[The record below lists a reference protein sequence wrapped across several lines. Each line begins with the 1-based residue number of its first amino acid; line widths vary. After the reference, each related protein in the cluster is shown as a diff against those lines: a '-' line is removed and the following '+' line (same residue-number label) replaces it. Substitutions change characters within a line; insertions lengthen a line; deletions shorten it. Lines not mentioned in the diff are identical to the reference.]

1 MKKTLLQFAAA
12 LFSAALIVSLWP
24 PVGQTGNVWF
34 ALVPLLLL
42 VRHVSVRRAFWLGGL
57 VGFASWVGQ
66 LWWMLA
72 LTDND
77 GPWYLVF
84 PALLG
89 LSAVLAVFIAV
100 FAGLAAALRTRFS
113 AAPGLGRMALAVVLE
128 PALWAGLECLRSNIF
143 TGFAWNPLGLALAT
157 PAWLPIAQ
165 VAALGGAA
173 LASALVVSVNGAI
186 ATLCE
191 RLWFSVTHTGPDDFR
206 GRALLSAESILPLAV
221 LLVAFLWGTHRIAA
235 YNALIKEAPRASVVA
250 EATETPSVFSGG
262 RVSPLWRRETLE
274 RARTI
279 AYVRPDLWL
288 WPESAVFEYA
298 FPDAVGAK
306 AALAGLASEADTTL
320 LLGGLHRAPE
330 EGWYNAALLFTAQG
344 LDQVYGK
351 RHLVPFGE
359 YIPFDKTFP
368 WLQRFA
374 PTGISNV
381 PGRDV
386 TVLTLPSGLVV
397 GPLICFEDTV
407 ASVVRESVNDGA
419 KLLLNM
425 SNDAWYAGS
434 AEPDQHALQ
443 AALRCIESGV
453 PMARSSNG
461 GRNVAYDAVGRVV
474 ENLAGLYPDAASGVV
489 PLYLPV
495 TERPF
500 AGPYLRYGELVFGA
514 PCAAFVLGLLAW
526 LFLRAR
532 RRPTLP
538 RAPLAVLLLL
548 LAVAPARAQSAGD
561 SLLPAAG
568 MALDDGNLNI
578 AERTAR
584 DLLNKLGLTPEE
596 RARAIEILIRA
607 DLAKGDWDAALKRI
621 DECPELPAE
630 RRLVFTLAAHNGRQ
644 DFAATQRLFEAA
656 RPSADTEWGVA
667 ALRQALRADLE
678 LGRTLQASAR
688 FSAVNAAKGADSRT
702 RAENALAWVARF
714 PNAQSRAALLAA
726 AEEAD
731 KGDVWLDCALALP
744 QAYAGAEDRAEAL
757 ALIDRLLDS
766 PGLSSSVEARLALAA
781 AELAATPDQAIAYA
795 RKAADV
801 ARRLDLRRRAL
812 STLGTLLCSQP
823 DADAV
828 KEGLDALDQAVR
840 LDPSAEDAPSLLL
853 YIAETLAEQG
863 HHEEALAAYDRWISG
878 YDVPDLR
885 IRVRRGRG
893 RTLLAA
899 NRPDE
904 ALASFT
910 EAIELADTATLR
922 RELQVE
928 AVEAA
933 LAAKRYARAETLCQ
947 ELLKVSPDAAIS
959 LRLARALEA
968 GGDYEAARRAYATT
982 RDDPQASEDDAF
994 TAAVRLAALFSKEG
1008 RYDAAIAE
1016 LTRFLPRARKPA
1028 HQAAIRLGRG
1038 RAYHALALANG
1049 DRFQLERARDDFA
1062 AIEGAEDPAVAAEAR
1077 FFLVLCHYGLG
1088 EDDQART
1095 LAQTYLTDYPDSPR
1109 VPDMILWLAKSDFN
1123 RGEYEAAAKG
1133 FQTFSERWP
1142 NDPRVPN
1149 ARFLAARAAYQAG
1162 DYAHAIELVATLAET
1177 APQAEILPD
1186 ARFLQAEALIEL
1198 ARFGEAAEL
1207 LTRLIRH
1214 SPDAPWVGE
1223 AHGRLGDC
1231 LRITATNDPARYE
1244 LAYKNYRAA
1253 LDRIDPAQDA
1263 DSAAMYAYQIGRVYE
1278 KQERLDLAVKQY
1290 YTLLYA
1296 AAART
1301 AEAYTAEG
1309 RRWLDKARTRLES
1322 IETARGRRAEYGR
1335 LHARLSAAGLA

>member
-1 MKKTLLQFAAA
+1 MKKTLLQLAAA
-12 LFSAALIVSLWP
+12 LFSAALIISLWP
-24 PVGQTGNVWF
+24 PIGQSGNIWF
-34 ALVPLLLL
+34 ALLPLLLL

-57 VGFASWVGQ
+57 VGLVSWVGQ

-77 GPWYLVF
+77 GPWYLVI
-84 PALLG
+84 PAMLG
-89 LSAVLAVFIAV
+89 LSAVLAVFVAV
-100 FAGLAAALRTRFS
+100 FAGLAAALRTRLS
-113 AAPGLGRMALAVVLE
+113 SAPGPWRIALATVLE
-128 PALWAGLECLRSNIF
+128 PALWAGLECLRSNLF

-191 RLWFSVTHTGPDDFR
+191 RIWFSVTHTGPDDFR
-206 GRALLSAESILPLAV
+206 GRALLSAESILPLAL
-221 LLVAFLWGTHRIAA
+221 LLVAFLWGTHRIAD
-235 YNALIKEAPRASVVA
+235 YNALIQDAPRASIIA
-250 EATETPSVFSGG
+250 EATDVPSVFSGD
-262 RVSPLWRRETLE
+262 RSSPLWQPITYK
-274 RARTI
+274 RALDMAGLNI
-279 AYVRPDLWL
+279 DLWL

-306 AALAGLASEADTTL
+306 AALSRLSEEADVPL

-330 EGWYNAALLFTAQG
+330 EGWYNAALLFTDQG
-344 LDQVYGK
+344 LTQVYGK

-374 PTGISNV
+374 PTGFSNV
-381 PGRDV
+381 PGREV
-386 TVLTLPSGLVV
+386 TVLTLPSGLTV

-407 ASVVRESVNDGA
+407 ASVARESVNDGA
-419 KLLLNM
+419 RLLLNM

-434 AEPDQHALQ
+434 AEPAQHAHQ
-443 AALRCIESGV
+443 AALRCIETGV

-461 GRNVAYDAVGRVV
+461 GTNVAYDAVGRVI
-474 ENLAGLYPDAASGVV
+474 EDLASLYPGAEAIVAPV
-489 PLYLPV
+489 YLPL

-500 AGPYLRYGELVFGA
+500 AGPYLRFGELTFGA
-514 PCAAFVLGLLAW
+514 PCATFVLCLAVWLL
-526 LFLRAR
+526 FRR
-532 RRPTLP
+532 FRRPLGG
-538 RAPLAVLLLL
+538 RAAVLLLL
-548 LAVAPARAQSAGD
+548 FLLPLAPLRAQSVGD
-561 SLLPAAG
+561 NLLPAAG

-596 RARAIEILIRA
+596 RARATEILIRA
-607 DLAKGDWDAALKRI
+607 DLAKGDWETALKRI

-630 RRLVFTLAAHNGRQ
+630 RRLVFTLAAHNGRR
-644 DFAATQRLFEAA
+644 DFAATQRLFDAA
-656 RPSADTEWGVA
+656 RPSTDTEWGVA

-702 RAENALAWVARF
+702 RAENALAWVERF

-726 AEEAD
+726 SAEAD

-744 QAYAGAEDRAEAL
+744 EAYAGAEDRSEAL
-757 ALIDRLLDS
+757 AQLDKLLSAQD
-766 PGLSSSVEARLALAA
+766 LSSSVEARLALAA
-781 AELAATPDQAIAYA
+781 SALADKPEQAIAYA

-812 STLGTLLCSQP
+812 STLGTLLCARP
-823 DADAV
+823 DAASV

-840 LDPSAEDAPSLLL
+840 LDPSAEDAPALLL
-853 YIAETLAEQG
+853 YIAETLATQG
-863 HHEEALAAYDRWISG
+863 RNEESLAAYDRWISA

-893 RTLLAA
+893 RALLAVG
-899 NRPDE
+899 RPDE
-904 ALASFT
+904 ALASLT
-910 EAIELADTATLR
+910 EAIELADTDTLR

-933 LAAKRYARAETLCQ
+933 LAAKRYPRAETLCQ
-947 ELLKVSPDAAIS
+947 ELLKASPDAAIS

-968 GGDYEAARRAYATT
+968 NGDYEAARQAYAVT
-982 RDDPQASEDDAF
+982 RDDPQASEDDAY

-1016 LTRFLPRARKPA
+1016 FTRFLPRARKSA

-1038 RAYHALALANG
+1038 RAYHALALSTG

-1062 AIEGAEDPAVAAEAR
+1062 ALEGAEDSAIAAEAR
-1077 FFLVLCHYGLG
+1077 FFLVLCHYDLG

-1133 FQTFSERWP
+1133 FQTFADRWP
-1142 NDPRVPN
+1142 KDSRVPN

-1177 APQAEILPD
+1177 APQAKILPD

-1214 SPDAPWVGE
+1214 SPEAPWVGE

-1244 LAYKNYRAA
+1244 LAYAHYRAA
-1253 LDRIDPAQDA
+1253 LDRLDPEQDPDA
-1263 DSAAMYAYQIGRVYE
+1263 AAMYAYQIGRVYE

-1290 YTLLYA
+1290 YSLLYT

-1301 AEAYTAEG
+1301 ADAYTEEG

-1335 LHARLSAAGLA
+1335 LHARLASAGLA